1 MTAMGRRR
9 GHNKHL
15 PQRVYR
21 KHGGYYFVTLE
32 NKWIRLGSDYGEA
45 MRAWAELAAPP
56 KSASTMNDLF
66 DRYMLEVAPT
76 KAPVTYKGNQ
86 REMQPLRIFFGRMRP
101 ADVEPIHV
109 YQYLDERGKVA
120 RVRANREKA
129 LLSHVFSMAIRWGL
143 LRDNACKHVKRLSEK
158 PRDRYIDDWE
168 LQAFVNTVPDLIRE
182 YVAFKYLT
190 GLRQGDILKLRLDA
204 LRSDGIHVPPGKTG
218 RRLII
223 EWTGDLRYVLDH
235 VRALRTKIK
244 SLYLFSTRQGQPYT
258 SDGFRSIWQR
268 AMKKAMETGVIKER
282 FTEHDIRAKSG
293 TDADASGL
301 DAQALL
307 GHEDAGTTRRYIRHK
322 QAHKVAPLP
331 NKILDNPAYIRQRP
345 QQK

>member
-9 GHNKHL
+9 RHNKHL

-45 MRAWAELAAPP
+45 MRAWAELVAQP
-56 KSASTMNDLF
+56 KSAATINDLF
-66 DRYMLEVAPT
+66 DRYMLEVAPG
-76 KAPVTYKGNQ
+76 KAPPTFRNNQ
-86 REMQPLRIFFGRMRP
+86 REIQPLRVFFGQMRP
-101 ADVEPIHV
+101 QDIEPVHV
-109 YQYLDERGKVA
+109 YQYLDTRGKSA
-120 RVRANREKA
+120 RIGANREKA

-143 LRDNACKHVKRLSEK
+143 IRDNPCRNVKRLPEK
-158 PRDRYIDDWE
+158 PRDRYVEDWE
-168 LQAFVNTVPDLIRE
+168 LQAFINIAPELIRH
-182 YVAFKYLT
+182 YVGFKYLT
-190 GLRQGDILKLRLDA
+190 GLRQGDILRLRLDA
-204 LRSDGIHVPPGKTG
+204 LREDGVHVTTGKTG

-268 AMKKAMETGVIKER
+268 VMKKAMETGVIKER

>member
-1 MTAMGRRR
+1 MGRRR
-9 GHNKHL
+9 KHDKHL
-15 PQRVYR
+15 PQRVYH
-21 KHGGYYFVTLE
+21 KHKGYYFVTLE
-32 NKWIRLGSDYGEA
+32 NKWIRLGSAYGEA
-45 MRAWAELAAPP
+45 MRAWAELVAQPQ
-56 KSASTMNDLF
+56 SASTMNDLF
-66 DRYMLEVAPT
+66 DRYMREVAPT

-86 REMQPLRIFFGRMRP
+86 REMQPLRVFFGRMRP
-101 ADVEPIHV
+101 SEVEPIHV
-109 YQYLDERGKVA
+109 YQYLDERGKLA

-143 LRDNACKHVKRLSEK
+143 LRDNACKNVKRLSEK
-158 PRDRYIDDWE
+158 PRDRYVEDWE
-168 LQAFVNTVPDLIRE
+168 LQAFVNTAPELIRQ

-204 LRSDGIHVPPGKTG
+204 LRDDGIHVVTGKTG

-223 EWTGDLRYVLDH
+223 EWTGDLTYVLDH

-244 SLYLFSTRQGQPYT
+244 SVYLFSTRQGQPYT

-268 AMKKAMETGVIKER
+268 AMKKAMESGVIKER
-282 FTEHDIRAKSG
+282 FTDHDIRAKSG

-307 GHEDAGTTRRYIRHK
+307 GHEDAATTRRYIRHK

-331 NKILDNPAYIRQRP
+331 NKILDKRP
-345 QQK
+345 